1 MKRLERRFTILF
13 AIGVVMKCGACT
25 ETPEAKSRFLSSF
38 QARDVIEK
46 SYVSPAGAADIK
58 ISGGETSVLLGERRT
73 YHRDD
78 RAELSISQSD
88 APMFL
93 QRIKEQIEQRLQSS
107 GCKITDAGSG
117 EDSHSIGYTDGKIH
131 GWIDIWGL
139 GVGGRYKLVIG
150 VTEN

>member
-1 MKRLERRFTILF
+1 M
-13 AIGVVMKCGACT
+13 
-25 ETPEAKSRFLSSF
+25 
-38 QARDVIEK
+38 IEK
-46 SYVSPAGAADIK
+46 SYVSPNGAAEVK
-58 ISGGETSVLLGERRT
+58 VSGGETSTMVGQRRT

-93 QRIKEQIEQRLQSS
+93 ERVKEQIEQQLQSS

-117 EDSHSIGYTDGKIH
+117 EGSYSIGYTDGRLH

-139 GVGGRYKLVIG
+139 GMGGNYKLVIL